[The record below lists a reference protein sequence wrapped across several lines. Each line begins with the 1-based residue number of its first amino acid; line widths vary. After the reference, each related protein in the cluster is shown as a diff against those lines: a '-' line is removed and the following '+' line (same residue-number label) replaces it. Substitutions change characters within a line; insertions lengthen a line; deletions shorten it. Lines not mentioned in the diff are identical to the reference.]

1 MISTAT
7 IISGIAQG
15 LIWAILTLGVY
26 LTFRILDIA
35 DLTVEGTFPLGAAV
49 TVVLING
56 GMSPVLAVLCAILA
70 GALAGFV
77 TGVLHTVFKIPAILS
92 GILTMIA
99 LYSVNIRI
107 MSDKATVALEQ
118 PSLKTWL
125 LAVLPDGTVSN
136 TVSIIL
142 GGGVC
147 VVIVAVLYYFFGTE
161 IGCAVRA
168 TGSNQNMARSL
179 GVKTDRII
187 TLGLMIS
194 NALVALSG
202 SLIAQLDYGSALV
215 NMGQGTIVIGLA
227 SVIIGEV
234 IFIRKDM
241 NFALKLL
248 AVIAGA
254 VIYRTIIAC
263 ALTFS
268 FLKATDLKI
277 ITAIVVAFALAL
289 PVLQQK
295 SAEAKLRRENS
306 KKYDALIA
314 KELAA
319 CTASNG
325 DDCQTGG
332 ALDA

>member
-1 MISTAT
+1 MITTAT
-7 IISGIAQG
+7 LMSGLAQG
-15 LIWAILTLGVY
+15 LIWAIMTLGVY
-26 LTFRILDIA
+26 ITFRILDIA

-49 TVVLING
+49 TVVLINS
-56 GMSPVLAVLCAILA
+56 GMHPVLAVFMAILA
-70 GALAGFV
+70 GCAAGFV
-77 TGVLHTVFKIPAILS
+77 TGVFHTFFKIPAILS

-107 MSDKATVALEQ
+107 MSDKATVAIEN
-118 PSLKTWL
+118 PSVKKLMQNI
-125 LAVLPDGTVSN
+125 LPEGTPSN
-136 TVSIIL
+136 TISIML
-142 GGGVC
+142 GVAVC
-147 VVIVAVLYYFFGTE
+147 IAIVAILYYFFGTE

-187 TLGLMIS
+187 ILGLMIS

-234 IFIRKDM
+234 IFIRKDR
-241 NFALKLL
+241 NFAIKLT
-248 AVIAGA
+248 AIISGA
-254 VIYRTIIAC
+254 IIYRTIIAC

-277 ITAIVVAFALAL
+277 ITAVIVSIALAL
-289 PVLQQK
+289 PVIKQNM
-295 SAEAKLRRENS
+295 AERKLRAENAR
-306 KKYDALIA
+306 K
-314 KELAA
+314 
-319 CTASNG
+319 
-325 DDCQTGG
+325 
-332 ALDA
+332 LDAELLKAEMGGEKIA

>member
-1 MISTAT
+1 MISAAT

-56 GMSPVLAVLCAILA
+56 GMNPVWAVLCAVLA
-70 GALAGFV
+70 GGIAGFV
-77 TGVLHTVFKIPAILS
+77 TGILHTVFKIPAILS

-125 LAVLPDGTVSN
+125 LDALPDGTASN

-142 GGGVC
+142 GGCVC
-147 VVIVAVLYYFFGTE
+147 IAIVAVLYYFFGTE
-161 IGCAVRA
+161 IGCAIRA

-179 GVKTDRII
+179 GVKTDRVI

-268 FLKATDLKI
+268 FLKATDLKL

-306 KKYDALIA
+306 KKYAMR
-314 KELAA
+314 
-319 CTASNG
+319 
-325 DDCQTGG
+325 
-332 ALDA
+332 

>member
-1 MISTAT
+1 MISMAT

-56 GMSPVLAVLCAILA
+56 GMSPVWAVLCAVLA
-70 GALAGFV
+70 GAIAGFV

-125 LAVLPDGTVSN
+125 LEVLPDGTASN

-147 VVIVAVLYYFFGTE
+147 IIIVAVLYYFFGTE
-161 IGCAVRA
+161 IGCAIRA

-179 GVKTDRII
+179 GVKTDRVI

-268 FLKATDLKI
+268 FLKATDLKL

-306 KKYDALIA
+306 KKYAMR
-314 KELAA
+314 
-319 CTASNG
+319 
-325 DDCQTGG
+325 
-332 ALDA
+332 